1 MTCFQHPNSNRWLF
15 VQVQREHSEQS
26 VNWFQVSDIMST
38 ASLFPMEAKTN
49 VIKKGS
55 PMGVE
60 NWRINWNIAIE
71 LVLMPKMLCENLDLM
86 RDVRKRDNS
95 STGTVWGTKQR
106 HTGNRSKW
114 STPWYSQGYSSLQR
128 MLLLKMSTFHRPPPH
143 QNILDLL
150 HLLLVR
156 NTEPS
161 KLF

>member
-86 RDVRKRDNS
+86 QDVRNRDNS

-114 STPWYSQGYSSLQR
+114 STPMVFSR
-128 MLLLKMSTFHRPPPH
+128 MQPITKNAPLKNVNIPPPPPKYLRSFTFA
-143 QNILDLL
+143 IGMKY
-150 HLLLVR
+150 R
-156 NTEPS
+156 TS